1 MTNRRATIQAL
12 NERYVACQSCDAL
25 WPRPQLEPGQRARC
39 PRCHS
44 VVLAN
49 KTRGVER
56 TTALMLASLVVYIV
70 AIAFPFM
77 SMERAGLS
85 NEISVIDAV
94 TILWSNGMGVL
105 AITTGLLIL
114 LFPLTRVVM
123 ILVLHAVVHRRLGKP
138 AHHAFLLRI
147 GQMIEPW
154 AMADI
159 FMIGVI
165 VSLVK
170 VGSLARIEVGPAF
183 WAMSA
188 LIVFMAMGTS
198 ATCRDTVWDMLRQRL

>member
-1 MTNRRATIQAL
+1 MTERSEKLRAL
-12 NERYVACQSCDAL
+12 NERYVACRSCDAL
-25 WPRPQLEPGQRARC
+25 WLRPTLEAGQRARC
-39 PRCHS
+39 PRCHD
-44 VVLAN
+44 VVVTN
-49 KTRGVER
+49 KTRGIER
-56 TTALMLASLVVYIV
+56 TTALMLASLFVYVV

-77 SMERAGLS
+77 RMERAGLS

-94 TILWSNGMGVL
+94 AVLWQNGMAVL
-105 AITTGLLIL
+105 AVVTALLIL
-114 LFPLTRVVM
+114 LFPVTRVVM
-123 ILVLHAVVHRRLGKP
+123 ILLLHAALNRNFGYRRQQ
-138 AHHAFLLRI
+138 AVLLRV
-147 GQMIEPW
+147 GQTVEPW

-188 LIVFMAMGTS
+188 LIVFMAMGSS
-198 ATCRDTVWDMLRQRL
+198 ATCRDTVWDALRRQL